1 MVDIDKLRQIYKF
14 GKELSIEDA
23 GILIKSAKS
32 KSFKKKE
39 IIIEEGT
46 LKKDVYFIRSGL
58 VRAYCINDKGDE
70 ITFGLIAENQIL
82 TNIDIILFD
91 QPSRFYYECIED
103 TKTFSIDFDKVQNII
118 ERNPKLERNRKFFA
132 RNAMKKMLQRLETFV
147 LMNAEERYED
157 FIKNNPTLSNRVPDK
172 YLANVLGITPVS
184 LSRIRARIVKR
195 KKSGR

>member
-1 MVDIDKLRQIYKF
+1 MVDINKLRQIYKF

-39 IIIEEGT
+39 IIIEEGA
-46 LKKDVYFIRSGL
+46 LKTDVYFLRNGL

-70 ITFGLIAENQIL
+70 ITFGLISENQIL

-172 YLANVLGITPVS
+172 YLANVLGITAVS
-184 LSRIRARIVKR
+184 LSRIRARIVH
-195 KKSGR
+195 KKK

>member
-1 MVDIDKLRQIYKF
+1 MVDINKLRQIYKF
-14 GKELSIEDA
+14 SKELSIEDA

-39 IIIEEGT
+39 IIIEKGA
-46 LKKDVYFIRSGL
+46 LKTDVHFLRSGL
-58 VRAYCINDKGDE
+58 VRTYCINDKGDE

-184 LSRIRARIVKR
+184 LSRIRSRIVKR

>member
-23 GILIKSAKS
+23 GVLIKSAKS
-32 KSFKKKE
+32 KSFKKKD
-39 IIIEEGT
+39 IIIEEGA
-46 LKKDVYFIRSGL
+46 LKTDVYFLRSGL
-58 VRAYCINDKGDE
+58 VRAYCINEKGDE

-82 TNIDIILFD
+82 TNIDVILFE
-91 QPSRFYYECIED
+91 QPSRFYYECLED
-103 TKTFSIDFDKVQNII
+103 TKTFSIDFDTVQNII
-118 ERNPKLERNRKFFA
+118 ENNPKLERNRKFFA

-184 LSRIRARIVKR
+184 LSRIRARIVN
-195 KKSGR
+195 KK

>member
-1 MVDIDKLRQIYKF
+1 MVDINKLRQIYKF

-39 IIIEEGT
+39 IIIEEGS
-46 LKKDVYFIRSGL
+46 LKTDVYFLRSGL
-58 VRAYCINDKGDE
+58 VRAYCINNKGDE
-70 ITFGLIAENQIL
+70 ITFGLISENQIL
-82 TNIDIILFD
+82 TNVDIILFD

-118 ERNPKLERNRKFFA
+118 ESNPKLERNRKFFA

-195 KKSGR
+195 KK

>member
-23 GILIKSAKS
+23 GVLIKSAKS

-39 IIIEEGT
+39 IIIKEGA
-46 LKKDVYFIRSGL
+46 LNRDVYFLRSGL
-58 VRAYCINDKGDE
+58 VRVYCINNKGDE
-70 ITFGLIAENQIL
+70 VTFGLISENQIL
-82 TNIDIILFD
+82 TNIDIILFE

-157 FIKNNPTLSNRVPDK
+157 FIKNNPTISNRVPDK
-172 YLANVLGITPVS
+172 YLANVLGITAVS
-184 LSRIRARIVKR
+184 LSRIRARIVH
-195 KKSGR
+195 KKK

>member
-1 MVDIDKLRQIYKF
+1 MVDINKLRQIYKF

-39 IIIEEGT
+39 IIIEEGA
-46 LKKDVYFIRSGL
+46 LKTDVYFLRSGL

-70 ITFGLIAENQIL
+70 ITFGLISEHQIL

-172 YLANVLGITPVS
+172 YLANVLGITAVS
-184 LSRIRARIVKR
+184 LSRIRARIVH
-195 KKSGR
+195 KKK

>member
-23 GILIKSAKS
+23 GVLIKSAKS

-39 IIIEEGT
+39 IIIEEGA
-46 LKKDVYFIRSGL
+46 LNRDIYFLRSGL
-58 VRAYCINDKGDE
+58 VRVYCINDKGDE
-70 ITFGLIAENQIL
+70 ITFGLISENQIL
-82 TNIDIILFD
+82 TNIDIILFE

-118 ERNPKLERNRKFFA
+118 ECNPKLERNRKFFA

-157 FIKNNPTLSNRVPDK
+157 FIKNNPTISNRVPDK
-172 YLANVLGITPVS
+172 YLANVLGITAVS
-184 LSRIRARIVKR
+184 LSRIRARIVH
-195 KKSGR
+195 KKK

>member
-23 GILIKSAKS
+23 GVLIKSAKS

-39 IIIEEGT
+39 VIIEEGA

-70 ITFGLIAENQIL
+70 TTFGLISENQIL

-91 QPSRFYYECIED
+91 QPSRFYYECIEY
-103 TKTFSIDFDKVQNII
+103 TKTFSIDFDKVQNSI

-195 KKSGR
+195 KK